1 MRKVPLLFFFKVPL
15 DWLML
20 VFSGIFVYWLRFFL
34 LKDFFPVVFEIKFI
48 DYFLIIFSASFIWLG
63 LFALSGLYRTRRLH
77 FSQEVLKV
85 FLVCTIGILLVLLTS
100 FFRRELIPSRFII
113 VSVWFFSIF
122 FVCLGRLIIHYFQ
135 NLRFSQGK
143 DLEPIVVIGKTDIGE
158 KLVKL
163 LKENPNL
170 GYKVIDYL
178 SSEKELQ
185 EKWRHRAREI
195 SQIIQ
200 ADPSFEFNELRK
212 IIDFCVDNQ
221 IIFQYIPNLF
231 RLSTSKINLN
241 FLSGI
246 PVMEFVE
253 TSLVGWNR
261 FLKDIFDFIAAS
273 ILVVLLSPVFLVV
286 PLIIKLDSPGPAF
299 VRLERIGERGKVFKL
314 WKFRS
319 MIKDAHK
326 LKEKL
331 AKFNERKGP
340 LFKMKNDP
348 RITRVGKILR
358 RTSIDELPQLFN
370 VLRGEMSLIGPRPH
384 EPNEVARYQIWHKR
398 LLNIKPGITGLAQIS
413 GRSDLSF
420 DEEARL
426 DIYYLQN
433 WSFILDLEI
442 LIKTIPAV
450 LRPAP

>member
-1 MRKVPLLFFFKVPL
+1 
-15 DWLML
+15 
-20 VFSGIFVYWLRFFL
+20 
-34 LKDFFPVVFEIKFI
+34 
-48 DYFLIIFSASFIWLG
+48 
-63 LFALSGLYRTRRLH
+63 
-77 FSQEVLKV
+77 
-85 FLVCTIGILLVLLTS
+85 
-100 FFRRELIPSRFII
+100 
-113 VSVWFFSIF
+113 
-122 FVCLGRLIIHYFQ
+122 
-135 NLRFSQGK
+135 
-143 DLEPIVVIGKTDIGE
+143 
-158 KLVKL
+158 
-163 LKENPNL
+163 
-170 GYKVIDYL
+170 
-178 SSEKELQ
+178 
-185 EKWRHRAREI
+185 
-195 SQIIQ
+195 
-200 ADPSFEFNELRK
+200 
-212 IIDFCVDNQ
+212 
-221 IIFQYIPNLF
+221 
-231 RLSTSKINLN
+231 
-241 FLSGI
+241 
-246 PVMEFVE
+246 
-253 TSLVGWNR
+253 
-261 FLKDIFDFIAAS
+261 
-273 ILVVLLSPVFLVV
+273 
-286 PLIIKLDSPGPAF
+286 
-299 VRLERIGERGKVFKL
+299 
-314 WKFRS
+314 